1 MKEIR
6 VVYKTPQ
13 FEAFYASLPVKVQTK
28 FKYVIDVITT
38 IYDVSTKFVKHL
50 ENTDLY
56 EMRVSVGNNEYRTIL
71 FAVDKSN
78 IYNRIN
84 KDCSIKWF
92 PKEINKRISEADRIG
107 AIYIKE
113 VGAMRKLNEEKLEK
127 LPTFNQ
133 QLNDECGRQ
142 GTPARDEFHE
152 EALSWYYGQILRSR
166 RQELR
171 MTQKQLADKL
181 GREQS
186 YIARVERGKVDVQLS
201 SFLRIAAA
209 LGIQFVPTVANALR

>member
-1 MKEIR
+1 M
-6 VVYKTPQ
+6 
-13 FEAFYASLPVKVQTK
+13 
-28 FKYVIDVITT
+28 ITT

-78 IYNRIN
+78 IIEST
-84 KDCSIKWF
+84 DCSIKWF
-92 PKEINKRISEADRIG
+92 PKEINKRISEAGRIG

>member
-78 IYNRIN
+78 II
-84 KDCSIKWF
+84 
-92 PKEINKRISEADRIG
+92 E
-107 AIYIKE
+107 
-113 VGAMRKLNEEKLEK
+113 
-127 LPTFNQ
+127 
-133 QLNDECGRQ
+133 
-142 GTPARDEFHE
+142 
-152 EALSWYYGQILRSR
+152 
-166 RQELR
+166 
-171 MTQKQLADKL
+171 
-181 GREQS
+181 
-186 YIARVERGKVDVQLS
+186 
-201 SFLRIAAA
+201 
-209 LGIQFVPTVANALR
+209 

>member
-38 IYDVSTKFVKHL
+38 KFVKHL

-78 IYNRIN
+78 IIESTKIVLLNGFLKKSTKEYRKQIELAQ
-84 KDCSIKWF
+84 SILK
-92 PKEINKRISEADRIG
+92 
-107 AIYIKE
+107 
-113 VGAMRKLNEEKLEK
+113 KLE
-127 LPTFNQ
+127 Q
-133 QLNDECGRQ
+133 
-142 GTPARDEFHE
+142 
-152 EALSWYYGQILRSR
+152 
-166 RQELR
+166 
-171 MTQKQLADKL
+171 
-181 GREQS
+181 
-186 YIARVERGKVDVQLS
+186 
-201 SFLRIAAA
+201 
-209 LGIQFVPTVANALR
+209 

>member
-1 MKEIR
+1 
-6 VVYKTPQ
+6 
-13 FEAFYASLPVKVQTK
+13 
-28 FKYVIDVITT
+28 
-38 IYDVSTKFVKHL
+38 
-50 ENTDLY
+50 
-56 EMRVSVGNNEYRTIL
+56 
-71 FAVDKSN
+71 
-78 IYNRIN
+78 
-84 KDCSIKWF
+84 
-92 PKEINKRISEADRIG
+92 
-107 AIYIKE
+107 
-113 VGAMRKLNEEKLEK
+113 MRKLNEEKLEK

-201 SFLRIAAA
+201 VSFVLPQPWEFSLFLLWPMLCDELSVVEKAD
-209 LGIQFVPTVANALR
+209 